1 MSVLEYAEDVG
12 KTVEEIIKLCSSLNI
27 NKTNEDDLLDQD
39 EITMLDSEI
48 ANVAVESDTNEEVE
62 ETNNDSE
69 EENEYDDDEL
79 FDRVEEL
86 AQDTKLVT
94 EKEKQKTKIKAKKQV
109 NTEDENNEDFLKNKK
124 EIYKHREKLMTNE
137 SKQDDSIVLYKENM
151 TVKDLADALNIN
163 ATEIIKKLMGL
174 GVMANLNQP
183 LAFDVAEMIVV
194 DYDKTL
200 KNEET
205 ADITNFESFE
215 IIDDEKDLE
224 ARPPVVTIMGHVDHG
239 KTSLLDY
246 IRKSNVVSGEAGGI
260 TQAIGAYQVEV
271 NGKKITFIDT
281 PGHEAFTEM
290 RARGA
295 SVTDIVIIIVAA
307 DDGVMPQTKEA
318 IDHAKAANVPI
329 IVAINKIDKPGADP
343 DKVLTELASYGIT
356 PEEWGGDVIVS
367 RISAKVG
374 TGVPELLDNILLVSE
389 MQELKA
395 NPHRY
400 ATGAVIEARLDK
412 QVGSVATLLIQNGT
426 LRLGDPIV
434 VGTSVGKIRTLK
446 NDKGQDIIEA
456 LPSTP
461 VEITGLNEPPQAG
474 DKFMAFETEK
484 QAKQVAE
491 ERKIRSKEADSNFSG
506 MTLDD
511 LFGKIKEGIREI
523 NVILKADVN
532 GSAEAVKNSLEKIEV
547 EDVRVKV
554 IRAGVG
560 TITESDITLA
570 KASNAIII
578 GFNVRPNAKTV
589 EIAKDNGIEI
599 RLYDIIYK
607 VVEDMEAAMKGML
620 EPIYEEKVTGEA
632 EIRQIFKFSKVGN
645 IAGCYITDGKVVRDS
660 MVRLIRDGVVVY
672 TGKINTIQHEK
683 DQVKEV
689 SKGMECG
696 ITLENFQ
703 DIKENDIIEAYEL
716 IEIKR

>member
-1 MSVLEYAEDVG
+1 MMTVLEYAEDVG
-12 KTVEEIIKLCSSLNI
+12 KTLEEIIKLCEKLNI
-27 NKTNEDDLLDQD
+27 NKSNEEDLLDQD

-48 ANVAVESDTNEEVE
+48 ANVEVASDDNSVEEEPIQEEVE
-62 ETNNDSE
+62 E
-69 EENEYDDDEL
+69 EYDDE
-79 FDRVEEL
+79 FFEKVESL
-86 AQDTKLVT
+86 AQDTKMVDET
-94 EKEKQKTKIKAKKQV
+94 EKPKQKIKPKKQV
-109 NTEDENNEDFLKNKK
+109 NNQEQENFLKDKK

-137 SKQDDSIVLYKENM
+137 NKQDDSVVLYKENM

-163 ATEIIKKLMGL
+163 STEIIKKLMGL

-183 LAFDVAEMIVV
+183 LAFDVCEMIVV

-205 ADITNFESFE
+205 ADITNFENYE
-215 IIDDEKDLE
+215 IVDDPKDLE
-224 ARPPVVTIMGHVDHG
+224 PRPPVVTIMGHVDHG

-246 IRKSNVVSGEAGGI
+246 IRKSNVASGEAGGI
-260 TQAIGAYQVEV
+260 TQAIGAYQVEID
-271 NGKKITFIDT
+271 GKKITFIDT

-329 IVAINKIDKPGADP
+329 IVAVNKIDKPGADP
-343 DKVLTELASYGIT
+343 DKVLTELAAYGIT
-356 PEEWGGDVIVS
+356 PEDWGGDTIVS
-367 RISAKVG
+367 KISAK
-374 TGVPELLDNILLVSE
+374 TGEGVKELLENVLLVSE
-389 MQELKA
+389 MGELKA
-395 NPHRY
+395 NPKRY
-400 ATGAVIEARLDK
+400 ATGAVIESRLDK
-412 QVGSVATLLIQNGT
+412 QIGSVATLLIQNGT

-434 VGTSVGKIRTLK
+434 VGTSYGKIRTLK
-446 NDKGQDIIEA
+446 NDLGQDIVEA

-491 ERKIRSKEADSNFSG
+491 ERILRARDADSNFSG

-532 GSAEAVKNSLEKIEV
+532 GSAEAVKNSLEKISV

-578 GFNVRPNAKTV
+578 GFNVRPNGKTMD
-589 EIAKDNGIEI
+589 IAKENGVEI

-620 EPIYEEKVTGEA
+620 EPIYEEKVTGTL

-645 IAGCYITDGKVVRDS
+645 IAGCHVLDGKVTNNS
-660 MVRLIRDGVVVY
+660 NVRLIRDGVVVY
-672 TGKINTIQHEK
+672 TGKISTIQHEK

-689 SKGMECG
+689 TKGMDCG
-696 ITLENFQ
+696 VTLENYQ
-703 DIKENDIIEAYEL
+703 DIKEQDIIEAYEL